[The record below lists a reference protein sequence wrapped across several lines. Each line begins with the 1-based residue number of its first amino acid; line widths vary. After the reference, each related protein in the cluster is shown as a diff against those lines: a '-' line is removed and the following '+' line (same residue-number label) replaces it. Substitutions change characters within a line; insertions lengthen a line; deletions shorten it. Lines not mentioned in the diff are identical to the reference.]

1 MIDTNLIAKLLPMLQ
16 GNPMGIVQQSGFNIP
31 QGQQFNS
38 PKDIVEYLMNSGQ
51 IDQNIYNNARA
62 QAEQMGYK
70 V

>member
-1 MIDTNLIAKLLPMLQ
+1 MIDMNMISKLLPMLK
-16 GNPMGIVQQSGFNIP
+16 GNPAGIVQQSGFNIP

-51 IDQNIYNNARA
+51 IDQNVFNQARS

>member
-1 MIDTNLIAKLLPMLQ
+1 MDMNLISKLLPMLQ
-16 GNPMGIVQQSGFNIP
+16 GNPIGIVQQNGFNIP
-31 QGQQFNS
+31 QGQRFNG

-51 IDQNIYNNARA
+51 IDQNLYNNARN